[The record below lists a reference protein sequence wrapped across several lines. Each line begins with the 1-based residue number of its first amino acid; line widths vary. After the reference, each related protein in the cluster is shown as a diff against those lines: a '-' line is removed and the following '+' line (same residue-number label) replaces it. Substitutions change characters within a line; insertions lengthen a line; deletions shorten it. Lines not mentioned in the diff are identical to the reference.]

1 MSKQLERRYTNIAVS
16 GIRLLRRDGSIFDDS
31 DDIDDDDD
39 FGTVAGYAARYYRG
53 DKMHQ
58 SQNLG
63 GFVERLAP
71 GCFDR
76 CLQSGKD
83 IRVLYNHNSDY
94 ILGRT
99 TNGTAKVI
107 SDLNGLHFSANL
119 PDTSYARDAK
129 AVIKRG
135 DVRGCSFGF
144 FTDEDMWGDGGV
156 DENGEDCMVR
166 TVKHATVFECS
177 PCGDPAYLA
186 TSVAARNLTQLWPEG
201 VPAAIRAL
209 QADPEGMLAFQRS
222 QRRNLMHRLGL

>member
-1 MSKQLERRYTNIAVS
+1 MGKELERRYTSIAVA
-16 GIRLLRRDGSIFDDS
+16 GITLRGLDGDMYDE
-31 DDIDDDDD
+31 DEDPDD

-76 CLQSGKD
+76 CLKSGKD
-83 IRVLYNHNSDY
+83 IRILYNHNADY
-94 ILGRT
+94 LLGRT

-107 SDLNGLHFSANL
+107 SDLHGLHFSCKL
-119 PDTSYARDAK
+119 PDTTYAKDAR
-129 AVIKRG
+129 AVIARG

-144 FTDEDMWGDGGV
+144 ITDEDLWDNDGV
-156 DENGEDCMVR
+156 DENGEQCAVR
-166 TVKHATVFECS
+166 TVVHATVFECS

-201 VPAAIRAL
+201 VPASIRAL
-209 QADPEGMLAFQRS
+209 QEDPEGMLAFQRS